1 MTTFTDPPAD
11 ATPEPGSALDVV
23 IEHLTA
29 FADRDLDRVLDT
41 FAEDAV
47 FTTADGT
54 VVGRRALRAF
64 FADAF
69 ALPVRVEMERRAT
82 HVVDDTVVCEIA
94 EHISAE
100 GFSHSLDVAGFY
112 TVRRGKLVR
121 VRVYRDVPA

>member
-1 MTTFTDPPAD
+1 MTTFTDPPAG
-11 ATPEPGSALDVV
+11 ANPEPGTPLDVV
-23 IEHLTA
+23 VQHLTA
-29 FADRDLDRVLDT
+29 FAERDLDGVLDT

-47 FTTADGT
+47 FTTAEGT
-54 VVGRRALRAF
+54 VVGRPALRALF
-64 FADAF
+64 GDAF

-112 TVRRGKLVR
+112 TVRGGKLVR
-121 VRVYRDVPA
+121 VRVYRDVST